1 MSLPLVSITI
11 TTKNEEKN
19 IAKCLKSI
27 KNQTYPQNKIEIIVV
42 DNNSTDK
49 TKLIAKK
56 HASFV
61 FNFGPER
68 STQRNFGMLKKS
80 HGQYL
85 MFLDADMTL
94 SPQLIYQAVN
104 KLETKRLIALYIP
117 EIIVGNSFWN
127 KARNFE
133 RSFYNGTVIDCVRI
147 ISKAVFIKTNGF
159 DESLTGPED
168 WDLDKR
174 IRSLGKVDLLKS
186 PRAVIYHHEDKF
198 KLKSYLAKKNYY
210 AKSFNKYIRKWGKDD
225 PDIKK
230 QFGFYYRYFGVF
242 IEKGKWQKIL
252 SQPTLFLGINGLRFL
267 IGFVFLKNILSY
279 YKKK

>member
-49 TKLIAKK
+49 TKLIAKRYT
-56 HASFV
+56 SFV

-68 STQRNFGMLKKS
+68 SIQRNFGMLKKS
-80 HGQYL
+80 RGKYV

-94 SPQLIYQAVN
+94 SEKLIEYAVAE
-104 KLETKRLIALYIP
+104 LENNNFVALYIS
-117 EIIVGNSFWN
+117 EEVTGNSFWN

-133 RSFYNGTVIDCVRI
+133 RSFYDGTVIDCVRI
-147 ISKAVFIKTNGF
+147 IRKDVFIKTSGF
-159 DESLTGPED
+159 DKSLTGPED

-174 IRSLGKVDLLKS
+174 IRSFGKVDLLRS
-186 PRAVIYHHEDKF
+186 PKAVIYHHESQF
-198 KLKSYLAKKNYY
+198 NLKNYLAKKNYY
-210 AKSFNKYIRKWGKDD
+210 AKSFNKYIRKWGKDN

-230 QFGFYYRYFGVF
+230 QFGLWYRYFGVF
-242 IEKGKWQKIL
+242 IEKGKWRKIF
-252 SQPTLFLGINGLRFL
+252 SQPMLFLGISGLRFL